1 MSDILREI
9 EFHDLQVSRICID
22 FFNQTLDL
30 VTVIANDD
38 SLLKFQSL
46 KFFDIDKLEFEEM
59 SDITFEDVEITE
71 CVLDLGET
79 ENRIQLTFLL
89 GFGKPS
95 WNLGF
100 CFSRVESEGWSVP
113 EANSEP

>member
-38 SLLKFQSL
+38 SLLKFPSL

-89 GFGKPS
+89 DTENQVGS
-95 WNLGF
+95 CSLWHN
-100 CFSRVESEGWSVP
+100 V
-113 EANSEP
+113 N